1 MLNEDHKEEVVHTT
15 EGTPRWLGVAVVA
28 LAAVSLLA
36 LGSRLERHEPCARCA
51 TGSRQRQ

>member
-1 MLNEDHKEEVVHTT
+1 MFNEDHKEEVVHTT

-36 LGSRLERHEPCARCA
+36 LGAVAAAFCFLRLRDAIALPL
-51 TGSRQRQ
+51 T